1 VLWEVVILLGYE
13 DTLTEEVLVDLLAV
27 GLWDEPIRKDRVRI
41 SFLIEQSRLRCLR
54 EDEI

>member
-27 GLWDEPIRKDRVRI
+27 GLWDEPIRKDKVRI